1 MDRCS
6 LFLGPPAGALERGS
20 LVMDYYGYVR
30 WYTSNLA
37 LKGPVSSRR
46 LHFGKVK
53 VSVVCSG
60 PSSSHPRPVAPP
72 AKSGGRSGGKA
83 ELQLKVPSPGCS
95 KTGP

>member
-46 LHFGKVK
+46 LHL
-53 VSVVCSG
+53 STIS
-60 PSSSHPRPVAPP
+60 R
-72 AKSGGRSGGKA
+72 
-83 ELQLKVPSPGCS
+83 
-95 KTGP
+95 